1 MNQDQNNFNMQ
12 EGNGIINNPP
22 LPNNQDLNNNYLQQ
36 TQTNQN
42 LYNYQNNQ
50 QSTMSSNNLENK
62 INLEGMPL
70 KNQFEN
76 NESVKKR
83 KPVIIFIII
92 GIIILII
99 IVILLMFLSNKN
111 KYKGKMSEYVV
122 DIVDGVP
129 IPRGFVASSVQGEN
143 KRKSGL
149 VIYEGTDSVTNNNVE
164 EARRTRNQF
173 VWIPVDNFKNFVRKA
188 YKVTTNDNLT
198 YDQMITNK
206 LTTETYTYGEIE
218 LDSSNMPIDN
228 ENSKYLTKETIEEAK
243 RMYESVKT
251 YGGFYIARY
260 EAGTLFNSKIESEND
275 VYFQLAKYPISYAYW
290 DRESS
295 KNNVGALELSR
306 DIYLDSDENYGVS
319 STLVYGVQ
327 WDTTIEWMKSTAKI
341 DLSDSTKY
349 GNYANSTLNNFNANS
364 KCNFSYFDYN
374 LVVNNHDNT
383 MKTLSSDSQK
393 KEADVWVLTTGASKN
408 TMVNNIYDMA
418 GNIPEYTMEYS
429 FDGSDFV
436 RTIRGGTYYDNGKY
450 NSITTRYGANYQSG
464 FRIALYIK
472 Y

>member
-206 LTTETYTYGEIE
+206 LTTE
-218 LDSSNMPIDN
+218 
-228 ENSKYLTKETIEEAK
+228 
-243 RMYESVKT
+243 
-251 YGGFYIARY
+251 
-260 EAGTLFNSKIESEND
+260 
-275 VYFQLAKYPISYAYW
+275 
-290 DRESS
+290 
-295 KNNVGALELSR
+295 
-306 DIYLDSDENYGVS
+306 
-319 STLVYGVQ
+319 
-327 WDTTIEWMKSTAKI
+327 
-341 DLSDSTKY
+341 
-349 GNYANSTLNNFNANS
+349 
-364 KCNFSYFDYN
+364 
-374 LVVNNHDNT
+374 
-383 MKTLSSDSQK
+383 
-393 KEADVWVLTTGASKN
+393 
-408 TMVNNIYDMA
+408 
-418 GNIPEYTMEYS
+418 
-429 FDGSDFV
+429 
-436 RTIRGGTYYDNGKY
+436 
-450 NSITTRYGANYQSG
+450 
-464 FRIALYIK
+464 
-472 Y
+472 